1 MAYPDSELLRFKRW
15 RVERVLSLAA
25 EGGPDMIHG
34 TLLLAMASRETN
46 MTNVVGGGYFDD
58 HGQWHTTGTDRG
70 LYQFNAP
77 IHERWLRSVRG
88 CASGSY
94 AEVYMP
100 EDGGAFPEGRVPGL
114 TASTKKAIAILR
126 FNITYARKQG
136 IPEFDL
142 VRVAVAGW
150 NSGVGTS
157 INAYKQKGDPDY
169 YTTGKDYSRDVLERQ
184 GKIRAFIQRRG
195 WGK

>member
-34 TLLLAMASRETN
+34 TLLLAMGSRETN
-46 MTNVVGGGYFDD
+46 LQNIVGGGYFDD
-58 HGQWHTTGTDRG
+58 AGRWHTTGVDRG
-70 LYQFNAP
+70 LYQVNAGY
-77 IHERWLRSVRG
+77 HERWLRSVPG
-88 CASGSY
+88 CLSGSY
-94 AEVYMP
+94 AEVYSTN
-100 EDGGAFPEGRVPGL
+100 DGGAFPEGRVPGL

-126 FNITYARKQG
+126 WNITYARKQG

-157 INAYKQKGDPDY
+157 IKAYKEKGDPDK
-169 YTTGKDYSRDVLERQ
+169 YTTGGDYSRDVLERQ
-184 GKIRAFIQRRG
+184 RKIRAFIQRKG
-195 WGK
+195 WGR